1 MFGSRDK
8 IRAMQQRLEQMINA
22 RDEALAD
29 RDSAIS
35 ISRSAEAWAQEAMR
49 RTEQLGAAERAYE
62 AREHELRDLRQETAD
77 LRLRIGTADREA
89 RDLRRLLKEQTDS
102 KAATSP
108 VVAGA
113 VVSPEIL
120 RLRREL
126 QEQRNLN
133 GLLQDRLTAA
143 ERQNDLLSREAV
155 DRSGILAPLTAE
167 AVR

>member
-77 LRLRIGTADREA
+77 LRMRIGTADREA
-89 RDLRRLLKEQTDS
+89 RDLRRLLKDQTTAS
-102 KAATSP
+102 KTLTPAAP
-108 VVAGA
+108 AGA
-113 VVSPEIL
+113 PQVL
-120 RLRREL
+120 RLRGEL
-126 QEQRNLN
+126 RVQRDLN
-133 GLLQDRLTAA
+133 RALQDRLSEAQ
-143 ERQNDLLSREAV
+143 RQNDALSREAV
-155 DRSGILAPLTAE
+155 DRAGTLAPVAGVT
-167 AVR
+167 R